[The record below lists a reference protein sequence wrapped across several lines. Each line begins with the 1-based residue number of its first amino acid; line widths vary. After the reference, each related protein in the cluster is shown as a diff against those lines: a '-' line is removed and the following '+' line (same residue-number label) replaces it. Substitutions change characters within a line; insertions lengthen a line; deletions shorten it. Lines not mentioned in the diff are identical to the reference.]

1 MTRSFFQNLE
11 QAGVRYL
18 LISGQATVLY
28 GAAAF
33 SEDIDLWVEP
43 DAQNIDALKNALRS
57 SKAKFYK
64 LTPDLNETL
73 MAKGHGFHF
82 VIGDNEP
89 VYLDVMGKPPRVGDF
104 AAARANS
111 QMFDTDWGVIPV
123 IGLKEL
129 VEVKKTQRL
138 EDYAIISK
146 LAVEWLNRPE
156 CPRSDDDFRWAL
168 ENVFTLEQ
176 LDRLCRGWGARVSQ
190 IGDVRISNFAKF
202 ISDGLQVPTEL
213 ENEIENGMQQRHRS
227 LQRADRE
234 YWREIIA
241 DLRRLKS
248 ENLLQA
254 VGSPV

>member
-33 SEDIDLWVEP
+33 SEDIDLWVQP
-43 DAQNIDALKNALRS
+43 DAKNINALKQSLRAS
-57 SKAKFYK
+57 EAKFYK
-64 LTPDLNETL
+64 LTPDPNETL
-73 MAKGHGFHF
+73 MLKGHGFHF
-82 VIGDNEP
+82 VIGDEP
-89 VYLDVMGKPPRVGDF
+89 IYLDIMGKPPRVGDF
-104 AAARANS
+104 AAAQANS

-156 CPRSDDDFRWAL
+156 CASRDEDLRWAL
-168 ENVFTLEQ
+168 ENIFTLEQ
-176 LDRLCRGWGARVSQ
+176 LDRLCRERGERVAQ
-190 IGDVRISNFAKF
+190 IGDAAISTFAKI
-202 ISDGLQVPTEL
+202 ISDGSQVPVEL
-213 ENEIENGMQQRHRS
+213 ENDIETGMQQRLRN

-234 YWREIIA
+234 YWRAIIA

-248 ENLLQA
+248 ENLLQSVA
-254 VGSPV
+254 SPV